1 MRKLIGLAADGAGI
15 DQSQLSLA
23 ERIVERA
30 AFYEA
35 RILRGSFP
43 AGEQSATISQL
54 SHEYGILRIALVSS
68 ISKDDVGNTF
78 LNLAVGMAPR
88 SSRYRRSD
96 VHQVER

>member
-1 MRKLIGLAADGAGI
+1 MLKFIGLAADGVGI

-35 RILRGSFP
+35 RILRGNFP

-68 ISKDDVGNTF
+68 ILKDHTRKIF
-78 LNLAVGMAPR
+78 FF
-88 SSRYRRSD
+88 
-96 VHQVER
+96 